1 MNSFNSKVLFFGEY
15 TILAGSNALA
25 IPFSNFSGR
34 LVMPTDDDIP
44 NPNKIESNQS
54 IKKWFIYLSEQKGF
68 NQLPNKQILLS
79 DSIKGLFFDS
89 NIPKGYGVGSSG
101 ALTAAVYSQY
111 FINSTEYK
119 KNPTISLEELK
130 ADLSLMESYFHG
142 TSSGIDPLVS
152 YLNEPV
158 LVKEGMVFKQ
168 PVKLPNDIKIFLID
182 TGLPATTGDL
192 VPIFQNKLHNP
203 SLKSEIVK
211 MAALTDQIIEAFIT
225 NTTSFAMIDELTFH
239 QQTVLKEMFLINK
252 SLQEALNQ
260 FNGSLSIKLC
270 GSGGGGFLLGFAKSE
285 NYEEITKYFIEKR
298 ISIIT
303 IEF

>member
-1 MNSFNSKVLFFGEY
+1 
-15 TILAGSNALA
+15 
-25 IPFSNFSGR
+25 
-34 LVMPTDDDIP
+34 
-44 NPNKIESNQS
+44 
-54 IKKWFIYLSEQKGF
+54 
-68 NQLPNKQILLS
+68 
-79 DSIKGLFFDS
+79 
-89 NIPKGYGVGSSG
+89 
-101 ALTAAVYSQY
+101 
-111 FINSTEYK
+111 
-119 KNPTISLEELK
+119 
-130 ADLSLMESYFHG
+130 
-142 TSSGIDPLVS
+142 
-152 YLNEPV
+152 
-158 LVKEGMVFKQ
+158 
-168 PVKLPNDIKIFLID
+168 VKLPNDIKIFLID